1 MISMARDPRYTP
13 IEKTPK
19 HVVSVTSIHIR
30 GPYRTILDPGD
41 DFRGSSH
48 PAYDYRDIFKTR
60 NFEQF
65 RPFLWAITHGF
76 GVPGGF

>member
-1 MISMARDPRYTP
+1 MILMARDPQYTA

-19 HVVSVTSIHIR
+19 HVISVTSSHIR

-48 PAYDYRDIFKTR
+48 PVHDYRDMFKTR

-65 RPFLWAITHGF
+65 RPFLCAITHGL